1 MKKDTVK
8 ILSFKKLLSTS
19 KKAKEIADKTEPWT
33 VVVAEFQNAGY
44 GKKKRGWF
52 SPPGGLYFSVII
64 KPKELEELQLLT
76 FAAGVAVVKVL
87 NKKLKLKA
95 CLKCPNDVLIKG
107 KKVSGILTESV
118 IGERVASVVIGIG
131 IDTNIEKFP
140 PELIDIATSLKN
152 ELKKEVDNKEILTAV
167 LQELRDMLRKD
178 ATTIAQEYRLYQNT
192 LGKKIKV
199 LVQGR
204 EICGQALDF
213 DQKGDLIVQLE
224 NKKTIKILE
233 GDVTYSF

>member
-8 ILSFKKLLSTS
+8 VLSFKELLSTS
-19 KKAKEIADKTEPWT
+19 KTAKEMAAEAEPWT
-33 VVVAEFQNAGY
+33 AVVAESQNAGY

-64 KPKELEELQLLT
+64 KPKVLEELQLLT
-76 FAAGVAVVKVL
+76 FAAGVAVAKVL
-87 NKKLKLKA
+87 NEKLKVKA
-95 CLKCPNDVLIKG
+95 CLKWPNDVLIEG
-107 KKVSGILTESV
+107 KKVCGILTESV
-118 IGERVASVVIGIG
+118 IGEKVASVVIGIG
-131 IDTNIEKFP
+131 INTNIEKFP
-140 PELIDIATSLKN
+140 LELAETATSLKK
-152 ELKKEVDNKEILTAV
+152 ELEKEVDNKKILAAV
-167 LQELRDMLRKD
+167 LPELQDMLKKD
-178 ATTIAQEYRLYQNT
+178 ATAIAQKYKLYQNT

-199 LVQGR
+199 LVQGK

-233 GDVTYSF
+233 GDVTYNF